1 MKLPAGHRFIHF
13 ERIDSTNAEARRLA
27 EAGECGPLWIWSDEQ
42 TGGRGRLGRTWVSE
56 PGNLYAT
63 FLFQTVAP
71 VQAIAQISF
80 VAAVAVHE
88 LASHLLPKES
98 FLLKW
103 PNDVL
108 MNGAKCCGLLA
119 EVVGVEPTR
128 ISLGCGINLTH
139 APSGTPYPAA
149 ALGGEFTPEQVLPG
163 LASSLW
169 KWIEVWDGGGGF
181 PAIRKSWLESAA
193 GVGKEISVDGM
204 KGRFEG
210 LGPDGALLMT
220 LGDGTTKHIHAGD
233 VRFADIERMRSGKI

>member
-1 MKLPAGHRFIHF
+1 M
-13 ERIDSTNAEARRLA
+13 
-27 EAGECGPLWIWSDEQ
+27 
-42 TGGRGRLGRTWVSE
+42 
-56 PGNLYAT
+56 
-63 FLFQTVAP
+63 
-71 VQAIAQISF
+71 
-80 VAAVAVHE
+80 
-88 LASHLLPKES
+88 PKES

-128 ISLGCGINLTH
+128 ISLGCGINLAH

-220 LGDGTTKHIHAGD
+220 LGDGTTRHIHAGD